1 VNWILGWDS
10 IAGAGWWSSFYF
22 WASIVALIGLGI
34 SEVASHH
41 YSERKDELTI
51 IEQAAVQRRHDE
63 DMASVQHDTA
73 QANERAAQLTSEAE
87 KARAAI
93 ANANVRAAEATQKA
107 EEERLARVRLE
118 ARLAPRSM
126 TGQEQNELTN
136 MLRPFAGTS
145 VDIFVIPT
153 GTADTVPF
161 SRLIVSVLSAAQW
174 QIRDLR
180 TANGGQFFVGIIVGR
195 AAGTPSIDAAVD
207 ALVGG
212 LNAAIDAAVGPLF
225 LGKGSWIGS
234 GPGLRPRALLA
245 TPPAPISITIGTKP

>member
-1 VNWILGWDS
+1 MNWIPGWDS

-34 SEVASHH
+34 SEVASHR

-73 QANERAAQLTSEAE
+73 QANERAAQS
-87 KARAAI
+87 
-93 ANANVRAAEATQKA
+93 NARAAEATQKA

-118 ARLAPRSM
+118 AKLAPRSM
-126 TGQEQNELTN
+126 TEQERQELSDK
-136 MLRPFAGTS
+136 LKPFSGTL

-153 GTADTVPF
+153 AGTADTVPL
-161 SRLIVSVLSAAQW
+161 SRLIVSILGAAGW

-180 TANGGQFFVGIIVGR
+180 TASGGQFFPGFVVGK
-195 AAGTPSIDAAVD
+195 AAGNPSIDAAVD

-212 LNAAIDAAVGPLF
+212 LNAVNIDAAVGPLF
-225 LGKGSWIGS
+225 LGGGQWMTS
-234 GPGLRPRALLA
+234 GPGLRQRALLA
-245 TPPAPISITIGTKP
+245 TPPAPISITIGTKL